1 MGQEY
6 LSNGAFVGMIA
17 RDSEFVKVL
26 FYPPAVDFDF
36 GIQNFGKKMFAEC
49 GGGYHF

>member
-1 MGQEY
+1 
-6 LSNGAFVGMIA
+6 MIA

-36 GIQNFGKKMFAEC
+36 DFGIQNFGKKIFAEC